1 MVRGSGAD
9 GPHLVDRHVG
19 RRVCEKRI
27 ALGYNQ
33 TDLGQAL
40 GVTFQ
45 QVQKYEKGANRISAS
60 KLWDI
65 ARFFRVDIGYFF
77 EGLTAAPQ
85 PGMGEPAAQ
94 PFVHDFPATR
104 QTIEIGRL
112 APRLSSRQ
120 QKLVVDLMRELVG
133 QEEGDDA
140 G

>member
-1 MVRGSGAD
+1 MDKDTRAE

-33 TDLGQAL
+33 TELGRAL

-65 ARFFRVDIGYFF
+65 ARFCRVDISYFF
-77 EGLTAAPQ
+77 EGLETALQ
-85 PGMGEPAAQ
+85 PGMAEPDAE

-104 QTIEIGRL
+104 QTVEISRL
-112 APRLSSRQ
+112 APRLSLTQ
-120 QKLVVDLMRELVG
+120 QKLVVDLMRQLLNDGADV
-133 QEEGDDA
+133 A

>member
-1 MVRGSGAD
+1 MGRGSAEE

-33 TDLGQAL
+33 TDLGRAL

-65 ARFFRVDIGYFF
+65 ARFFGVDIGYFF
-77 EGLTAAPQ
+77 DGLTASAQ
-85 PGMGEPAAQ
+85 PGMAEGEAE
-94 PFVHDFPATR
+94 PFVHDHPATR
-104 QTIEIGRL
+104 QTIEINRL
-112 APRLSSRQ
+112 APRLSTRN
-120 QKLVVDLMRELVG
+120 QKLALDLMRALDG
-133 QEEGDDA
+133 QGGDD
-140 G
+140 